1 MINSKLEEDFC
12 NNVDSPFVFDVNIFV
27 SKIFVKMV

>member
-1 MINSKLEEDFC
+1 MINSKLKDFC
-12 NNVDSPFVFDVNIFV
+12 NNVDSPFIFDVNIFV

>member
-1 MINSKLEEDFC
+1 MINNKLEDFC
-12 NNVDSPFVFDVNIFV
+12 NNVDSPFIFDVNIFV